1 MKICRFVFVAR
12 LKGVCSMPETFFVVI
27 SLLAVGYA
35 FFTKQVKLG
44 LGLLVLTITFALM
57 IPNLSYGIRTD
68 FLNAIALVVFIIGIF
83 VIVWKKPV
91 KKIEEPESEIENEE
105 NKDNS

>member
-83 VIVWKKPV
+83 VIVWKKPT
-91 KKIEEPESEIENEE
+91 KKIENMTTENEE
-105 NKDNS
+105 HNDE